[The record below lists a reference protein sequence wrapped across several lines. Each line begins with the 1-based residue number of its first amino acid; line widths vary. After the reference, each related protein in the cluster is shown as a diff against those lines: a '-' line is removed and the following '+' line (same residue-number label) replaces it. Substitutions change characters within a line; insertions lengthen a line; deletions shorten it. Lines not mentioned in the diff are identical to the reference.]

1 MGLSLISLKKQFKT
15 KPNFRPISKTKGQV
29 ILEAVL
35 SLLVLV
41 SFLYLLQKLYE
52 ESDES
57 IEKAR
62 LSSKYNF
69 KIKGGS

>member
-1 MGLSLISLKKQFKT
+1 MDLSIISLKKPFKF
-15 KPNFRPISKTKGQV
+15 KPISKTKGQV

-35 SLLVLV
+35 SLLVLI

-52 ESDES
+52 ESDKS
-57 IEKAR
+57 IQKAR

-69 KIKGGS
+69 KIKGGA